1 MVNGIVMAGQQPYE
15 WTEAI
20 RRSDIPA
27 LQHLISPDV
36 DVNASTKR
44 GKTALMLAAGKGEIP
59 LIDRLIALGADVN
72 RRNHGGGTALMYA
85 AQYGKMQAAKRLIA
99 EGAKVNLQGMK
110 GWSAIMIA
118 VLKGQE
124 PMVELLLAHG
134 ADPNVRDMLGWTPLM
149 RAAHRG
155 GAGLVRRLLDS
166 PDVDVNAQN
175 QFGTTALHIAAAT
188 GSLRNAKLLVEHG
201 ATLELED
208 SVGNTA
214 LTLAEQNKHKAVA
227 DLLNR

>member
-1 MVNGIVMAGQQPYE
+1 
-15 WTEAI
+15 
-20 RRSDIPA
+20 
-27 LQHLISPDV
+27 
-36 DVNASTKR
+36 
-44 GKTALMLAAGKGEIP
+44 
-59 LIDRLIALGADVN
+59 
-72 RRNHGGGTALMYA
+72 
-85 AQYGKMQAAKRLIA
+85 
-99 EGAKVNLQGMK
+99 
-110 GWSAIMIA
+110 MIA